1 MMNKRIIL
9 SALLL
14 AVLISVSAF
23 EYTIPKVLFVT
34 TGDGDGRGTV
44 SDGVILALQEFNKSG
59 AFVRLENRKILHNQ
73 EELSEYSIMI
83 LPTVFGYHDADRR
96 YSLSFLSDSEM
107 INISN
112 WVKSGGTLVSD
123 INLGRNTI
131 SGEDRI
137 NKSGEFTPDNWI
149 FADCFGTN
157 LTEMNLENFHIT
169 NSVIDAWSDDISDKF
184 DSNEWTPVA
193 TNITS
198 NNAKVLASWKNDD
211 TLYPAI
217 LQNKFYEGN
226 TILLGNFSIIHPASD
241 GGFSNATEIQAFYK
255 YVYELAVGGRK
266 YSIDLNPWKNGA
278 RTAFCLTFND
288 GGSAEEYDRIIK
300 LLKKQKIK
308 SSFFVTDNVTAELKK
323 KIKDERLIN
332 LGSHSHTNADFR
344 TISYPQTIAELLE
357 NRSDFDAEFRGF
369 RFPFTNNSFLGM
381 MALEELDYVFD
392 TSIGVNHLEFFRG
405 SVFPY
410 NIPIFKDGHYLSLDL
425 LEISQNFRDDRYY
438 FQNKLKDKTYDAA
451 GQKTDSAKFDSYLK
465 RLWERAILP
474 NHGLMVFVGH
484 PMYSG
489 ISEITIQPLEN
500 MIKLAQNDGAWIT
513 DLDEI
518 ADFWNKRK
526 DLNISIMEK
535 ENYVTINFN
544 LKSDSIIKNLSMK
557 LPQKPKEV
565 KFSRKYHFVE
575 NNEGLFIVFDSVK
588 TNDEAEIEF

>member
-1 MMNKRIIL
+1 MNKRIIF

-83 LPTVFGYHDADRR
+83 LPTAYGYHDADRR

-107 INISN
+107 KNISN
-112 WVKSGGTLVSD
+112 WVKNGGTLVSD
-123 INLGRNTI
+123 INLGRNKL

-137 NKSGEFTPDNWI
+137 TKSGEFTPDNWI

-157 LTEMNLENFHIT
+157 LTEINLENFHIT
-169 NSVIDAWSDDISDKF
+169 NSVIDAWSDDITDKF

-193 TNITS
+193 TNIIS
-198 NNAKVLASWKNDD
+198 KNAKVLASWKNGE

-217 LQNKFYEGN
+217 LQNKFFAGN

-255 YVYELAVGGRK
+255 YVYDLAVSGRQ

-278 RTAFCLTFND
+278 STAFCLTFND

-300 LLKKQKIK
+300 LLKKYKIK
-308 SSFFVTDNVTAELKK
+308 STFFVTVNIPAELKL
-323 KIKDERLIN
+323 KIKGERSIS
-332 LGSHSHTNADFR
+332 LGSHSHTHADFR
-344 TISYPQTIAELLE
+344 TISYPQTVTELLE
-357 NRSDFDAEFRGF
+357 NRSDFDTDFRGF
-369 RFPFTNNSFLGM
+369 RFPFTNNSFWGM
-381 MALEELDYVFD
+381 MVLEELDYVYD
-392 TSIGVNHLEFFRG
+392 TSIGVNHLDFFRG

-410 NIPIFKDGHYLSLDL
+410 NIPIFKDGCYHSLDL
-425 LEISQNFRDDRYY
+425 LEISQNFRDDWYY

-465 RLWERAILP
+465 RLWERAIVP
-474 NHGLMVFVGH
+474 NHGLMVFLGH

-489 ISEITIQPLEN
+489 ISENTMQPLEN
-500 MIKLAQNDGAWIT
+500 MIKLAQKDGAWIT
-513 DLDEI
+513 ELDEI

-526 DLNISIMEK
+526 DLNITVKEK
-535 ENYVTINFN
+535 DNSVTINFY
-544 LKSDSIIKNLSMK
+544 LKENTTIENLSMK
-557 LPQKPKEV
+557 LPQKPPKV
-565 KFSRKYHFVE
+565 KFTGKYHFVE